1 MFFSR
6 EFRVLRAMVLACVAT
21 LAACTTTGNRF
32 DTADLRFLV
41 PGETTLSEATQL
53 LQGEPVNVYRR
64 LDGSAIARWSVTD
77 SLATDAVYFNQ
88 ELWLAFDSLGRFERI
103 VKSNNV
109 PPANQFRDGRR
120 VALPV
125 PHNTAPAYVPAA
137 APVLQAAAAPVSQ
150 QVAAPAS
157 QPVAAPAPQPA
168 LIPFASTAV
177 SYPLTQ

>member
-1 MFFSR
+1 MFFPR
-6 EFRVLRAMVLACVAT
+6 EFRVLRAVVLACVAT

-77 SLATDAVYFNQ
+77 TLATDAVYFNQ
-88 ELWLAFDSLGRFERI
+88 ELWLAFDSAGRFERI

-109 PPANQFRDGRR
+109 PMANQFRDGRR
-120 VALPV
+120 VDLPT
-125 PHNTAPAYVPAA
+125 P
-137 APVLQAAAAPVSQ
+137 
-150 QVAAPAS
+150 
-157 QPVAAPAPQPA
+157 QPVQQAQPPS
-168 LIPFASTAV
+168 PFASTAV
-177 SYPLTQ
+177 SYPLAN